1 MSIATAART
10 PAGTKF
16 RTLAERLATE
26 IAEKR
31 RPMSQNPTHKR
42 LREYHSRLFDADQL
56 ESGLKGLQAL
66 ADGHDTGDLP
76 QALIA
81 VKTKAEVLEL
91 MRLESDRTSEY
102 IRVNGKYSNTT
113 PIGVAL
119 QELVAAALGPQDDA
133 AKAALK
139 VRRQIED
146 IENDL
151 RFQRIPG
158 FFPTPKSLADD
169 MVTIACIN
177 PGHMVLEPSA
187 GLGHLADA
195 VKRAQ
200 PHCVVHCIEIM
211 PRLAEVLRLKEHAYL
226 GSDFM
231 ADDWYIKNPTA
242 STPAAATGR
251 YDRILMN
258 PPFERGQ
265 DAEHVRRAFSFLKP
279 GGILVALVSTGPFFR
294 SDNASQAFRE
304 FVRVNNAQTIDVG
317 PGAFTGVEAFKQTGV
332 STKLVVIRKQ
342 S

>member
-1 MSIATAART
+1 MSIGYAVT
-10 PAGTKF
+10 PAGAKF
-16 RTLAERLATE
+16 RRLAEGM
-26 IAEKR
+26 AEHIEDKR
-31 RPMSQNPTHKR
+31 RPMTQNPTHKR

-56 ESGLKGLQAL
+56 ESVQKGLFAL
-66 ADGHDTGDLP
+66 ANAHDNGTLP
-76 QALIA
+76 QELLAI
-81 VKTKAEVLEL
+81 KSKSEVFDL
-91 MRLESDRTSEY
+91 MRLQADRVSDY
-102 IRVNGKYSNTT
+102 IRTNGKYSNTT
-113 PIGVAL
+113 PIGIAL
-119 QELVAAALGPQDDA
+119 QELVAAAMGPQDDG

-139 VRRQIED
+139 IRRQIED

-151 RFQRIPG
+151 RFQKIPG

-169 MVTIACIN
+169 MAKIACIN
-177 PGHMVLEPSA
+177 PGHMVLAPSA

-200 PHCVVHCIEIM
+200 PHCIVHCLAIM

-231 ADDWYIKNPTA
+231 SDDWYIKNPTV

-265 DAEHVRRAFSFLKP
+265 DAEHVRRAFAFLKP
-279 GGILVALVSTGPFFR
+279 GGILVALTSAGPFFR
-294 SDNASQAFRE
+294 SDNASQSFRE
-304 FVRVNNAQTIDVG
+304 FCAVNRAQVIDVAA
-317 PGAFTGVEAFKQTGV
+317 GAFTGAEAFKQTGV
-332 STKLVVIRKQ
+332 STKLLIIRKQ

>member
-16 RTLAERLATE
+16 RTLAERLTAE

-42 LREYHSRLFDADQL
+42 LRKYHSRLYDADQL
-56 ESGLKGLQAL
+56 ESGLRGLLAL
-66 ADGHDTGDLP
+66 ADGHDRGDMPL
-76 QALIA
+76 ALVGIKS
-81 VKTKAEVLEL
+81 KTEVLEL
-91 MRLESDRTSEY
+91 MRLEADRTSDY
-102 IRVNGKYSNTT
+102 IRTNGKYSNTT
-113 PIGVAL
+113 PIGIAL
-119 QELVAAALGPQDDA
+119 QELVAAAMGPQDDG

-139 VRRQIED
+139 IRRQIED

-151 RFQRIPG
+151 RFQKIPG
-158 FFPTPKSLADD
+158 FFPTPKTLADQ
-169 MVTIACIN
+169 MAEIACIN

-200 PHCVVHCIEIM
+200 PNCVVHCIEPNYKM
-211 PRLAEVLRLKEHAYL
+211 QEALRLKGYAFI

-231 ADDWYIKNPTA
+231 ADDWYIKTPTA
-242 STPAAATGR
+242 STHAAATGR
-251 YDRILMN
+251 YDRIVMN

-265 DAEHVRRAFSFLKP
+265 DADHVRRAFAFLKP
-279 GGILVALVSTGPFFR
+279 GGILVALTSAGPFFR
-294 SDNASQAFRE
+294 SDNTSRWFRE
-304 FVRVNNAQTIDVG
+304 FCAANRAQVIDVEA
-317 PGAFTGVEAFKQTGV
+317 GAFTGADAFKQTGV
-332 STKLVVIRKQ
+332 PTKLLIIRKQ